1 MNVVYQEGCLGFLK
15 DPEELL
21 WYTFKEQREVG
32 RGQSRCGYG
41 ALHILI
47 LGGVNKCYK
56 VF

>member
-15 DPEELL
+15 NPEELL

-32 RGQSRCGYG
+32 REQSRCGYR

-47 LGGVNKCYK
+47 LGGVNNAA
-56 VF
+56 